1 MGVPLLWMMQN
12 GLNLKEGELREDYAV
27 LRGRLDERGRRQWAA
42 VKVRQLGR
50 GGYALVHRVTGMD
63 YKTIQRGLEE
73 VGRGEVQ
80 LPGAPG
86 RIRAPGGGRKTLTQ
100 LHPGLK
106 EDLEALLEP
115 ATRGDPE
122 SSLTWVSRSSY
133 HLAAALAQQGHAIA
147 QKSVYNLLTA
157 MGYSLQANRKTLEGG
172 SHADRDAQ
180 FSHINAKVKDF
191 QARKQ
196 PVISVDTKKKENVG
210 PFKNAG
216 REYHKKGR
224 APKVNVHDFLDKELG
239 KAAPYGIYDPTLNKG
254 WVSVGVSSDTA
265 QFAVNAIR
273 SWWQE
278 MGRKAYARA
287 TQLYINADGG
297 GSNGWRVR
305 LWKTELQKLANE
317 TGLDIHISHFP
328 PGTSK
333 WNKIEHK
340 MFCFISQNWRGRP
353 LIDLATI
360 VNLIGN
366 TTSQTGLS
374 IRAILDTNTYPK
386 GIKVSDADFAKL
398 DLHPDNFH
406 GEWNYVIIPN
416 MEVIFT

>member
-1 MGVPLLWMMQN
+1 
-12 GLNLKEGELREDYAV
+12 
-27 LRGRLDERGRRQWAA
+27 
-42 VKVRQLGR
+42 
-50 GGYALVHRVTGMD
+50 
-63 YKTIQRGLEE
+63 
-73 VGRGEVQ
+73 
-80 LPGAPG
+80 
-86 RIRAPGGGRKTLTQ
+86 
-100 LHPGLK
+100 
-106 EDLEALLEP
+106 
-115 ATRGDPE
+115 
-122 SSLTWVSRSSY
+122 
-133 HLAAALAQQGHAIA
+133 
-147 QKSVYNLLTA
+147 
-157 MGYSLQANRKTLEGG
+157 
-172 SHADRDAQ
+172 
-180 FSHINAKVKDF
+180 
-191 QARKQ
+191 
-196 PVISVDTKKKENVG
+196 
-210 PFKNAG
+210 
-216 REYHKKGR
+216 
-224 APKVNVHDFLDKELG
+224 
-239 KAAPYGIYDPTLNKG
+239 
-254 WVSVGVSSDTA
+254 
-265 QFAVNAIR
+265 
-273 SWWQE
+273 

-374 IRAILDTNTYPK
+374 IRAILDTNTYQK

-406 GEWNYVIIPN
+406 GEWNYVIIQN